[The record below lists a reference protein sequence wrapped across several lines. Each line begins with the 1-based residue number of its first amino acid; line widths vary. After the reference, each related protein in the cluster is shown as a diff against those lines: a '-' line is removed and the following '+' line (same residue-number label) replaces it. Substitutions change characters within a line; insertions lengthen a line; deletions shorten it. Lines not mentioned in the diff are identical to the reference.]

1 MPHHKRGRA
10 KNRRAGCL
18 MCKPHKM
25 NGVKKRGAL
34 TRQGWHELT
43 GPWRRELTGHL
54 RLVEGV
60 DSLSRMAPW
69 EREHGE
75 GAHEPCDDPRCDCGW
90 ASDPLVQ
97 NVEHRT
103 EPLTATLAEMAA

>member
-1 MPHHKRGRA
+1 MDAFKRNIAGFRGHRTPSTAPGQTCPCCRETTKRQSRPLARA
-10 KNRRAGCL
+10 
-18 MCKPHKM
+18 
-25 NGVKKRGAL
+25 
-34 TRQGWHELT
+34 
-43 GPWRRELTGHL
+43 
-54 RLVEGV
+54 RLKAADRTDPEGV
-60 DSLSRMAPW
+60 ASLSRMAPW

-75 GAHEPCDDPRCDCGW
+75 GAPEPCDDPRCDCGW